1 MNKTSKCDKI
11 LKSIESV
18 FVTDDRGLLKKILC
32 AFLSGGHILLE
43 DNPGLGKT
51 SLVKAIARTC
61 GIDWK
66 RVQFTPDLM
75 PQDIMGT
82 KIWDAKTSSFNLEKG
97 PLFTN
102 FLLADEINRAM
113 PKTQSAL
120 LEAMEERQ
128 ITIDGATNKLD
139 EPFIVMATQNPIE
152 MEGTYSLPEA
162 QLDRFSIKLS
172 LGYLKELESE
182 CKILRNRINN
192 LSDDS
197 SKNLKPVLTKD
208 DILQMKREIEN
219 IFVHDNIIKYITT
232 IVRQTRDN
240 EKIRVGA
247 SPRGALALLK
257 LSRAMAYIDKR
268 LFVTPDDVKA
278 LVPEV
283 LAHRIL
289 LDFEYAMEGV
299 EERDVIV
306 EMLDEIP
313 VPKDFMQ

>member
-1 MNKTSKCDKI
+1 MNDVNKCDEI
-11 LKSIESV
+11 LRSIENV
-18 FVTDDRGLLKKILC
+18 FITDDTSLLKKILC

-61 GIDWK
+61 DVDWK

-75 PQDIMGT
+75 PSDIIGT
-82 KIWDAKTSSFNLEKG
+82 KIWDAKTSSFKLERG

-120 LEAMEERQ
+120 LEAMEEKQ
-128 ITIDGATNKLD
+128 ITIDGVTNKLID
-139 EPFIVMATQNPIE
+139 PFIVMATQNPIE

-172 LGYLKELESE
+172 LGYLKDFDSE
-182 CKILRNRINN
+182 CKILKNRLQNKDDD
-192 LSDDS
+192 LSLS
-197 SKNLKPVLTKD
+197 LKPVVSKD
-208 DILQMKREIEN
+208 DILQMRRDIED
-219 IFVHDNIIKYITT
+219 IFVHDNIIKYITQ
-232 IVRQTRDN
+232 IVRSTREN
-240 EKIRVGA
+240 KKIRVGS

-257 LSRAMAYIDKR
+257 LSKAMAFIEGR
-268 LFVTPDDVKA
+268 QFVTPDDVKV

-283 LAHRIL
+283 LSHRVL
-289 LDFEYAMEGV
+289 LDFECAMEGIDA
-299 EERDVIV
+299 RNIIIDVLNEV
-306 EMLDEIP
+306 L
-313 VPKDFMQ
+313 VPKDFS

>member
-1 MNKTSKCDKI
+1 MNDSNKCDEI
-11 LKSIESV
+11 LKSIERV
-18 FVTDDRGLLKKILC
+18 FITDDPSLLKKILC
-32 AFLSGGHILLE
+32 AFLSTGHILLE

-66 RVQFTPDLM
+66 RIQFTPDLM
-75 PQDIMGT
+75 PSDIIGT
-82 KIWDAKTSSFNLEKG
+82 KIWDAKTSSFKLEKG

-128 ITIDGATNKLD
+128 ITIDGVTNKLQ

-162 QLDRFSIKLS
+162 QLDRFSIKIS
-172 LGYLKELESE
+172 LGYLKEFESE
-182 CKILRNRINN
+182 CRILKNRIESVNDDLSLN
-192 LSDDS
+192 LE
-197 SKNLKPVLTKD
+197 PVVSKD
-208 DILQMKREIEN
+208 DIIKMKNDVEK
-219 IFVHDNIIKYITT
+219 IFVHDNIIRYITK
-232 IVRQTRDN
+232 IVRQTRN
-240 EKIRVGA
+240 NQKVRVGA

-257 LSRAMAYIDKR
+257 LSKAMAFIDNR
-268 LFVTPDDVKA
+268 VFVTPDDVKA

-289 LDFEYAMEGV
+289 LDFECAMEGV
-299 EERDVIV
+299 NAKDVIIDILNSV
-306 EMLDEIP
+306 E
-313 VPKDFMQ
+313 VPKDFS